1 VFARRL
7 SSSRLGGLLLIALLA
22 SAPAFAEDSPTLRKI
37 RESGVVTL
45 GYREQSVPFSYLDES
60 QRPIGYSMAICDRIV
75 EAIKAR
81 LGVRDLE
88 RRLVPVTSATRVPMV
103 ANGTVDLECG
113 VTTNNVERQKQV
125 AFTLTTFVAESRL
138 LSKRRAPV
146 MRLEDLRGKNVTS
159 TVGTTS
165 LRHLQELVDA
175 RGIPMNIVAARDDP
189 DAFRLVEADRAAAY
203 AMDDVLLRGTIATS
217 RSPADYVISDEA
229 LAVEPY
235 GIMLGKGDP
244 VFKKLA
250 DDAIARLFASG
261 DIQALYRRWFLAPIP
276 PSQVVIGLPMSEA
289 MKRVV
294 ARPTDSPD
302 PAAYRVPTALKNP

>member
-1 VFARRL
+1 
-7 SSSRLGGLLLIALLA
+7 
-22 SAPAFAEDSPTLRKI
+22 
-37 RESGVVTL
+37 
-45 GYREQSVPFSYLDES
+45 
-60 QRPIGYSMAICDRIV
+60 V
-75 EAIKAR
+75 EAVKAR

-113 VTTNNVERQKQV
+113 VTTNNAERQKQV

-165 LRHLQELVDA
+165 LRHLQELVDLK
-175 RGIPMNIVAARDDP
+175 GLTMNIVAARDDP
-189 DAFRLVEADRAAAY
+189 DAFRLVESDRAAAY

-217 RSPADYVISDEA
+217 RSPAEYVISDEA

-244 VFKKLA
+244 VFKQLA
-250 DDAIARLFASG
+250 DDTIARLFASG
-261 DIQALYRRWFLAPIP
+261 EIQALYRRWFLSPIP
-276 PSQVVIGLPMSEA
+276 PSRVVIDLPMSEA
-289 MKRVV
+289 MKRVI
-294 ARPTDSPD
+294 AHPTDSPD
-302 PAAYRVPTALKNP
+302 PAAYQARSRPGK